1 MSDRSDRFYPKAPRV
16 GVGVVIIRETDGR
29 QVLLVLRGKEPAK
42 GMWSVPGGSLEL
54 GETVSEA
61 AEREVQ
67 EETGLDVEI
76 GPVITAV
83 DAIYREEK
91 EISFHYVI
99 VDVLAF
105 AAPDATPVPA
115 DDADAVQWVAVDE
128 VASVEPL
135 TENLPAVVQQAVA
148 MIDAGLVER
157 VGVGR

>member
-1 MSDRSDRFYPKAPRV
+1 MSDRFDQSYPKAPRV
-16 GVGVVIIRETDGR
+16 GVGVVLIRETDER

-42 GMWSVPGGSLEL
+42 GMWSVPGGSVEL
-54 GETVSEA
+54 GETISEA
-61 AEREVQ
+61 AAREVR

-76 GPVITAV
+76 GPVVTAV
-83 DAIYREEK
+83 DAIYCDDD

-105 AAPDATPVPA
+105 AAPDAVPVPA
-115 DDADAVQWVAVDE
+115 DDADAVQWVSVDE

-148 MIDAGLVER
+148 LIDAGLVER
-157 VGVGR
+157 VGR